1 MILGM
6 LTTRDLLTALSLAGA
21 VAGCA
26 RPTVLDP
33 EGRALAV
40 ISTESPRTRKGFGPP
55 PYGYWRIVGEPMT
68 EDAYAMEP
76 ATAAVSTMAWTFVGG
91 KPVRNEY
98 WSGTNDAGGRIVS
111 IACHPTIASV
121 AYAASASG
129 GIWKTT
135 DSGAN
140 WTPLTDAQPSLNH
153 GAVEIDRAFPETIY
167 AGTGE
172 YTTGSSGTGLL
183 RSLDDG
189 STWSLLSTQSGAD
202 CSGLAVVSGSAAASP
217 AAIHATGSSGYRRS
231 TDGGTTWSTLI
242 SSNCSSLAVDP
253 TNSQRVF
260 VAVRGSGIRRST
272 NGGATFTTLT
282 GGLPTSGFSRIVL
295 AIARSNPQV
304 LYAAFVNPSTSGLLG
319 MYRTTDGGS
328 TWTQLAGTPDFPR
341 PQGWY
346 DLSIG
351 VDPANPDH
359 LYCGGVSPIYATAG
373 VIESF
378 NGGATWTEIS
388 SSGGQIHPDQHWIA
402 FGADGTPWF
411 GCDGGVWRRT
421 GAQWINCNATLAAIQ
436 NYTIAQHPLDPNRM
450 MGGTQDNGMAGTSN
464 GSLAWPQIT
473 AGDGGF
479 GAYDPVALN
488 RLYTTYVYLVIYR
501 VTNGSAAN
509 ISGPWSGDTREWI
522 APMVIDPG
530 NANRLVAGTNRIW
543 ITDNATSG
551 STWTAVSTTEVSDGG
566 TVTAIEVVQGL
577 SSVIW
582 AGNSA
587 GGIFQ
592 STDAGTTW
600 VRRRAADGTYI
611 SAIDA
616 RPGSAS
622 VAFATRLASS
632 GTRLL
637 RTVDGSNWTAA
648 SGSLPTGITAQA
660 LAVDWGRPLPTVYVG
675 AGSGIYATFDGAVSW
690 IKDGVDLPNVNI
702 GQLQVDAQRRTV
714 IAGTYGRGAW
724 RSEMPNIADITLDG
738 AVTGADLG
746 VLLGEW
752 GPCTTTNWGCRSDL
766 NQDGTVGGADLGLLL
781 GQWTS

>member
-1 MILGM
+1 
-6 LTTRDLLTALSLAGA
+6 
-21 VAGCA
+21 
-26 RPTVLDP
+26 
-33 EGRALAV
+33 
-40 ISTESPRTRKGFGPP
+40 
-55 PYGYWRIVGEPMT
+55 
-68 EDAYAMEP
+68 
-76 ATAAVSTMAWTFVGG
+76 
-91 KPVRNEY
+91 
-98 WSGTNDAGGRIVS
+98 
-111 IACHPTIASV
+111 
-121 AYAASASG
+121 
-129 GIWKTT
+129 
-135 DSGAN
+135 
-140 WTPLTDAQPSLNH
+140 
-153 GAVEIDRAFPETIY
+153 
-167 AGTGE
+167 
-172 YTTGSSGTGLL
+172 
-183 RSLDDG
+183 
-189 STWSLLSTQSGAD
+189 
-202 CSGLAVVSGSAAASP
+202 
-217 AAIHATGSSGYRRS
+217 
-231 TDGGTTWSTLI
+231 
-242 SSNCSSLAVDP
+242 
-253 TNSQRVF
+253 
-260 VAVRGSGIRRST
+260 
-272 NGGATFTTLT
+272 
-282 GGLPTSGFSRIVL
+282 
-295 AIARSNPQV
+295 
-304 LYAAFVNPSTSGLLG
+304 
-319 MYRTTDGGS
+319 
-328 TWTQLAGTPDFPR
+328 
-341 PQGWY
+341 
-346 DLSIG
+346 
-351 VDPANPDH
+351 
-359 LYCGGVSPIYATAG
+359 
-373 VIESF
+373 
-378 NGGATWTEIS
+378 
-388 SSGGQIHPDQHWIA
+388 
-402 FGADGTPWF
+402 
-411 GCDGGVWRRT
+411 
-421 GAQWINCNATLAAIQ
+421 
-436 NYTIAQHPLDPNRM
+436 
-450 MGGTQDNGMAGTSN
+450 
-464 GSLAWPQIT
+464 
-473 AGDGGF
+473 
-479 GAYDPVALN
+479 
-488 RLYTTYVYLVIYR
+488 
-501 VTNGSAAN
+501 
-509 ISGPWSGDTREWI
+509 
-522 APMVIDPG
+522 MVIDPG

-675 AGSGIYATFDGAVSW
+675 AGSGVYATFDGAVSW